1 MISPKSQQSAG
12 VPLGG
17 STAMPPAGVSPVA
30 PAGDQA
36 IAGSPYEAADRTNA
50 KLMAWNPI
58 IAPANNEVMSNKPLL
73 DARGRDIVRND
84 GAVAGAITL
93 AKDHVA
99 GQQYLLN
106 AKPETKVL
114 FGREDPTWETEF
126 QEEVE
131 TKFSLW
137 AESQN
142 NWPDASRQNSL
153 TGLVRLGLGCFMLG
167 GEVLGSSEWLP
178 DDGRPFRSALLL
190 LDPDRL
196 SNPNFAPMLPNIV
209 GGVERDQRGAPVAY
223 HILDRHPGDFGLT
236 RRRTRQHYWRR
247 VMARKPNWGRANI
260 LHIFEQQR
268 PDQARGLAA
277 LVSSLSEMKMLKEF
291 RSVELQRAAVAAT
304 YAATLETDLPSGDVY
319 TAMGV
324 SESEENPTVEWSA
337 AYLEAVSA
345 YTEAA
350 KALRMDGVK
359 IPALM
364 PGTKLNIRSPGAASP
379 LGADFETSMLRHIAA
394 SLGISYEQ
402 LSRDFSKTNYSS
414 GRAAMGETERR
425 LAAVKKLVAD
435 GIASFIYRLW
445 FEEAINARQIESVRG
460 RRLPPFYEGL
470 NADAYC
476 ACDWIGAGR
485 GQVDEMKETQAAAL
499 RLRSGISTK
508 EIEIARLHGG
518 DWRRFSKQI
527 AREMESDKKLGIP
540 SVYITEPSAA
550 ENAASGSPR
559 ETAE

>member
-1 MISPKSQQSAG
+1 M
-12 VPLGG
+12 V
-17 STAMPPAGVSPVA
+17 
-30 PAGDQA
+30 
-36 IAGSPYEAADRTNA
+36 GSPYEAADRTRG

-58 IAPANNEVMSNKPLL
+58 IAPANNEVMSDKPLL

-106 AKPETKVL
+106 AKPETKIL
-114 FGREDPTWETEF
+114 FGREDPVWETEF

-153 TGLVRLGLGCFMLG
+153 TGIVRLSLGCFMLG
-167 GEVLGSSEWLP
+167 GEVLGSAEWLP

-196 SNPNFAPMLPNIV
+196 CNPNFSPTLPNIV

-223 HILDRHPGDFGLT
+223 HILDRHPGDWGLT
-236 RRRTRQHYWRR
+236 RRGTRQHYWRR

-277 LVSSLSEMKMLKEF
+277 FVSSLSEMKMLKEF

-319 TAMGV
+319 TAMGAED
-324 SESEENPTVEWSA
+324 SEGNPTVEWSES
-337 AYLEAVSA
+337 YLSAVA
-345 YTEAA
+345 EYTEAA

-414 GRAAMGETERR
+414 GRLANGETDRR
-425 LAAVKKLVAD
+425 LAAMKKLVAD
-435 GIASFIYRLW
+435 GVATFIYRLW

-460 RRLPPFYEGL
+460 RRLPAFYEGL

-527 AREMESDKKLGIP
+527 AREIESDKKLGIP

-559 ETAE
+559 EAAE